1 MVTTFNTNTPSGTS
15 SSSNALLYLLGAA
28 IVGYGLYK
36 FVYIPMRD
44 KKIAEQDAVK

>member
-1 MVTTFNTNTPSGTS
+1 MVTTFNTTSGTS
-15 SSSNALLYLLGAA
+15 TSSNTLLYILGAA